1 MAELSDLLFLAGRM
15 ILENGG
21 ETIRVEETMIHMAR
35 AGGALSVDV
44 FATPPGI
51 FFSVTDDKGTY
62 TRVVRIHQREINL
75 AKVAEVNRVSRALVS
90 GRLTVDEAYR
100 ELLSLE
106 RMPSQYPAWVRF
118 LAGGIACGAF
128 TYLLGAQWGSVFA
141 AGIAGLTIM
150 ILVDLLERR
159 GVTHFIAVAMGGVV
173 AALINLIIWTL
184 WPELDFDLAVVGS
197 IMSLVPGVALTTSMR
212 DALSED
218 LVSASVRGIEGLG
231 VAMSIAVGVGVV
243 LIFYLQLGGALP

>member
-1 MAELSDLLFLAGRM
+1 MAELADLVLLAGRM

-35 AGGALSVDV
+35 AGGAASVDV

-51 FFSVTDDKGTY
+51 FFTLTDNTGTS
-62 TRVVRIHQREINL
+62 TRVVRVHQRGINL
-75 AKVAEVNRVSRALVS
+75 DKVAEVNRVSRGLVAGILS
-90 GRLTVDEAYR
+90 VDEAYK
-100 ELLSLE
+100 ELLALE
-106 RMPSQYPAWVRF
+106 AKPSQYPAWVRF
-118 LAGGIACGAF
+118 TAGGIACGAF

-141 AGIAGLTIM
+141 AGITGVIVM
-150 ILVDLLERR
+150 MLVNLLENR
-159 GVTHFIAVAMGGVV
+159 GVIHFVAVAAGGII
-173 AALINLIIWTL
+173 AAVINLVIWVF
-184 WPELDFDLAVVGS
+184 WPQLDFDLAVVGS

-218 LVSASVRGIEGLG
+218 LISAAVRGVEGLG

-243 LIFYLQLGGALP
+243 LILYLQLGGVLP